1 MTQIKTLLAA
11 PVLLALAATSAFAD
25 VNQPQEIVDRPRTTP
40 AGQITVLGDIEY
52 VKIGDANA
60 IGLAVGG
67 LYGVNEKLEV
77 GAAYGFALK
86 EFEAKGDLAVHAGYS
101 LVDGNLSA
109 AATLDFGYSILGEA
123 LNPLGLGAE
132 VQFKVNDKLVVYTPG
147 SQLLIGLEDPNPIGL
162 TVPVSIGYQV
172 SPQIFAH
179 VDTNIAD
186 IEIKD
191 TGGSAFIGADR
202 TPLAVGAFFSPSNTM
217 DFGAAIAF
225 PNVEDAGD
233 FLSIIGSARLHM

>member
-40 AGQITVLGDIEY
+40 ASQITVGGDVSFE
-52 VKIGDANA
+52 KFGDANFSA
-60 IGLAVGG
+60 LRVLG

-77 GAAYGFALK
+77 GASYAFALK
-86 EFEAKGDLAVHAGYS
+86 EFEAKGDVQIHAAYG

-109 AATLDFGYSILGEA
+109 AATLDFGYSLLAEG
-123 LNPLGLGAE
+123 LDPLALGAE

-147 SQLLIGLEDPNPIGL
+147 QQLLIGLEEPNAIGL
-162 TVPVSIGYQV
+162 TIPVGIGYQV

-217 DFGAAIAF
+217 DFGATLGF
-225 PNVEDAGD
+225 PNLEDAGD
-233 FLSIIGSARLHM
+233 FLYVVGSARLHM